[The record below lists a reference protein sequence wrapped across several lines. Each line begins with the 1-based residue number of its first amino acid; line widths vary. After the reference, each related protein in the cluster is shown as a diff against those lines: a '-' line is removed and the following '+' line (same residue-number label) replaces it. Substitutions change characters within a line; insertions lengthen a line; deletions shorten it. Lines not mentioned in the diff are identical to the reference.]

1 MSLRLTLSIA
11 AVLALPPHLVYAQTA
26 SQPMPATAVE
36 PAAGASASAA
46 DLALRALY
54 EREWAWRQ
62 QEFAREKID
71 GRWQA
76 SSRLPSVAPD
86 DWERRAAYW
95 TQVLEALDAI
105 DPAQLSP
112 AERVN
117 AAVFRAMV
125 EADHSAATWRTW
137 EAPFNSDSF
146 FWSYFNPNQPYA
158 READWDRLL
167 GRLRDLP
174 GYFDQQIAN
183 MERGL
188 ERGWSVPRAS
198 IEGRDRTLEPY
209 TRTDAGNPFLATF
222 DAIPASVPE
231 PRRSQ
236 LREEGRRLV
245 LERLVPAYTTLL
257 AFLREEY
264 LPRTRTT
271 IAASELPEGRA
282 FYRSQIREYVTR
294 DMDPREI
301 HAIGLA
307 EVERISAEMREVMA
321 RAGFEG
327 SFEEFLQFLRT
338 DPQFYARSSRE
349 LLANASYV
357 AKKVDGQLKHA
368 FNILPRYRFTIIPV
382 PDDIA
387 PIYTSGRGGL
397 DACLFNTYDLPSRP
411 LYNLPAL
418 VVHECAPGHSF
429 QAALALEAPA
439 RPDFRQQTYFSGYG
453 EGWGLYTEWLG
464 TSMGIYETPYEDFG
478 RLTFEMWRAARL
490 VIDTGLHEYGWS
502 REQAID
508 YLASHTALARHD
520 VVTEVDRYISWPGQA
535 LSYYLGYRTLRDL
548 RAEAEREL
556 GPRFD
561 QRPFHDTVLALG
573 SVPLPVLESEVRAFI
588 AAQKAAPAP

>member
-1 MSLRLTLSIA
+1 MPLRSTLSIA
-11 AVLALPPHLVYAQTA
+11 ALIALAPQL
-26 SQPMPATAVE
+26 
-36 PAAGASASAA
+36 AGAQAGIPQSPAPVAAHAGAEAPTAA
-46 DLALRALY
+46 DRALRALY

-62 QEFAREKID
+62 QEFAQEKID

-76 SSRLPSVAPD
+76 SSRLPSVAAE
-86 DWERRAAYW
+86 DWERRVAYW
-95 TQVLEALDAI
+95 TQVLAELDAI
-105 DPAQLSP
+105 DVAQLSP
-112 AERVN
+112 GERVN

-125 EADHSAATWRTW
+125 EADHASTEWRTW

-146 FWSYFNPNQPYA
+146 FWGYFNPSQPYA
-158 READWDRLL
+158 REAEWERLL
-167 GRLRDLP
+167 GRLRDVP
-174 GYFDQQIAN
+174 TYFDQQIAN

-188 ERGWSVPRAS
+188 DRGWSVPRAS

-245 LERLVPAYTTLL
+245 LERLVPAYTKLL
-257 AFLREEY
+257 TFLREDY

-271 IAASELPEGRA
+271 IAASDLPDGRA
-282 FYRSQIREYVTR
+282 FYRSQVREYVTR

-301 HAIGLA
+301 HAVGLA

-338 DPQFYARSSRE
+338 DPRFYARTPRE
-349 LLANASYV
+349 LLASAAYV

-368 FNILPRYRFTIIPV
+368 FNTLPRYRFTIIPV

-520 VVTEVDRYISWPGQA
+520 VETEVDRYISWPGQA
-535 LSYYLGYRTLRDL
+535 LSYYLGYRTLREL

-556 GPRFD
+556 GTRFD
-561 QRPFHDTVLALG
+561 QRPFHDMVLALG
-573 SVPLPVLESEVRAFI
+573 SVPLPVLEAEVRAFI
-588 AAQKAAPAP
+588 AAQKAALAP